1 MNTKRRVWKS
11 QAAIVSLVA
20 YLAVFSINSYGWS
33 ISGTVKSKTGS
44 PLPGVNVTVKDS
56 SQYSTTTDNNGRFSL
71 QSAVSAKNIIKEN
84 KTVSYSAKFEKGKLL
99 VRSPWNGELK
109 LSLFDISGRNL
120 WTGRTVSTNGIA
132 KATIPSNLSGG
143 IAFLQINHSDN
154 QQFISMGWG
163 PNGFQIKPSHSIGSI
178 SNTEN
183 TTTAQAPSFPT
194 LLFKKNDYR
203 DTSFTMTS
211 SNMSNVEIVMQQNE
225 KICTL
230 PTNIKWESSGILVDI
245 KPDNNQYKIVSVKDP
260 TIQKYNGQWLV
271 YATVYNTSKNTWNM
285 QFIKFTDFNQ
295 AKNEAPFFM
304 DKVNGFGGYKCAP
317 ELFYFRPKDTWYLIW
332 QQQDPAY
339 STTQTPDNP
348 NSWSAPKRF
357 YPNGTPGFPSLP
369 IDYWPIADDK
379 NFYLFFTGDD
389 GKVYRV
395 KTSLSNFPNGFG
407 SPTVVK
413 TLGKNIIFE
422 GSSHY
427 KIKGTANTY
436 LHVVEGMG
444 SARYFSAWTSEGI
457 EGEWKDYM
465 VGESNP
471 FAHHNKNVTFPQG
484 KWTND
489 ISHGELLRENPDQT
503 QELDLCNL
511 QLLYQGRNPNSGGA
525 YELLPYRLGLLKAVQ
540 Q

>member
-1 MNTKRRVWKS
+1 MNTKKGVWRS
-11 QAAIVSLVA
+11 RAVVISLTAHLAA
-20 YLAVFSINSYGWS
+20 FSINSYGWS
-33 ISGTVKSKTGS
+33 ISGTVKTKAGTALS
-44 PLPGVNVTVKDS
+44 GVIVTVKDS
-56 SQYSTTTDNNGRFSL
+56 ANYSDTTNDNGNFSL
-71 QSAVSAKNIIKEN
+71 SSPTSSKNIIKEN
-84 KTVSYSAKFEKGKLL
+84 RSNSYSAKLEKGELL
-99 VRSPWNGELK
+99 VSSPWDGALK
-109 LSLFDISGRNL
+109 LSLFDCAGRVL
-120 WTGRTVSTNGIA
+120 WTAKVVSTKGIA
-132 KATIPSNLSGG
+132 KAAFPSELSRG
-143 IAFLQINHSDN
+143 IVFLQISHSDN
-154 QQFISMGWG
+154 EQYFSMGWG
-163 PNGFQIKPSHSIGSI
+163 PHGLYMKPSHNINNVA
-178 SNTEN
+178 NTK
-183 TTTAQAPSFPT
+183 TAQATTYPT
-194 LLFKKNDYR
+194 LLFKKTDYR

-211 SNMSNVEIVMQQNE
+211 SDMTDVEIVMQEE
-225 KICTL
+225 KICPL
-230 PTNIKWESSGILVDI
+230 PKSIKWQSTGIIVDV
-245 KPDNNQYKIVSVKDP
+245 KSDGSHNIVSVKDP
-260 TIQKYNGQWLV
+260 TIQIYNGKYLI
-271 YATVYNTSKNTWNM
+271 YCTVYNRSKNEYNM
-285 QFIKFTDFNQ
+285 QFIQFDDFSKAND
-295 AKNEAPFFM
+295 AKPIFM
-304 DKVNGFGGYKCAP
+304 DQVQGFSGYKCAP
-317 ELFYFRPKDTWYLIW
+317 ELFYFAPQDLWYLIW

-339 STTQTPDNP
+339 STTKTPDNP

-357 YPNGTPGFPSLP
+357 YPGGQIPKAPQLP

-395 KTSLSNFPNGFG
+395 KTSLDKFPEGFG
-407 SPTVVK
+407 EPVVVK
-413 TLGKNIIFE
+413 SLNQNIIFE

-427 KIKGTANTY
+427 KVKGTANTY

-444 SARYFSAWTSEGI
+444 NPRYFSAWTSEGI

-465 VGESNP
+465 VGQSNP